1 MYFHLE
7 ITYKSVNTTPLN
19 FPLLNQNPCIRI
31 HIHIVVSDWK
41 KIFANI
47 RETNLS
53 ISSVIPK
60 AKHDATDEEI

>member
-1 MYFHLE
+1 MRKYYS
-7 ITYKSVNTTPLN
+7 IK
-19 FPLLNQNPCIRI
+19 FPLQSKSLYTYTYRCFKA
-31 HIHIVVSDWK
+31 SDWK